1 LENKEEAILT
11 SSTQL
16 VSLNTRIPEH
26 LSKKINECVGM
37 LQTTS
42 NLLTYSKQSVVHEM
56 LLRGYHSI
64 REEFERDDLTSSG
77 PDVSNARK
85 EHANV
90 ISVSEQ
96 IARNRRSID
105 PQVYAEI
112 SNPTP
117 GYRNWNK

>member
-1 LENKEEAILT
+1 MENKEEAILT

-16 VSLNTRIPEH
+16 VSLNTRIPDY
-26 LSKKINECVGM
+26 LSKQINECVGM
-37 LQTTS
+37 LQTKS
-42 NLLTYSKQSVVHEM
+42 NLLTYTKQSVVQEM

-64 REEFERDDLTSSG
+64 KEEFERQDLAPSEQIESH
-77 PDVSNARK
+77 ARK
-85 EHANV
+85 DLAKV
-90 ISVSEQ
+90 INVSEQ